1 MRTPGLAEGKGL
13 AHGHTASQ
21 WRSLAGPTPESNLL
35 TAGLHCPSWKTT
47 LWKVWTTWGGWV
59 EIKKKALLQS
69 EWLAQQQCHEV
80 RRPGLGAL
88 EYGQSETMD
97 RTRKLNQ
104 CGGTKEI
111 HIIPG
116 ASWR

>member
-1 MRTPGLAEGKGL
+1 MRTLGLAKGKGL

-80 RRPGLGAL
+80 L
-88 EYGQSETMD
+88 EARSGGSRIWAIRDNGQNSEVESM
-97 RTRKLNQ
+97 
-104 CGGTKEI
+104 
-111 HIIPG
+111 
-116 ASWR
+116 